1 MKSLVV
7 AGGLYR
13 EQCAWPAW
21 DHLYGSGGRA
31 AVALGGRSARV
42 ELSTYASTQAA
53 ETFVTYADVYGVRLT
68 AHTVDRTVAFEY
80 VHSMSTPVIR
90 PTPARIVRHDPFDVR
105 SECVLRFGMMEGS
118 ARVTADIC
126 VYDPQSAFAPE
137 DFSANGS
144 KAGRLAIV
152 GNAGE
157 IRALGRS
164 SDLHAAA
171 SALMSRGAELV
182 IAKDGPRGATLFVGG
197 EVVPIPAFL
206 SENVWT
212 LGSGDVFAAAFAAGW
227 AVEGLSALDAARAA
241 SAAVSEYANTM
252 SLPIRDVTELA
263 ACAAQEVAA
272 IGGEVYLAG
281 PFFDMARLWLV
292 DEARRCLAQSGL
304 KVFSPLHEVG
314 HGPASEVAERDIE
327 AIKNCD
333 LMFALVDGLDA
344 GTMFEVGYARA
355 LGKPVYALA
364 QAVKPEDLK
373 MLEGSGCL
381 IHSDFVTA
389 VHHAAWRR

>member
-1 MKSLVV
+1 MRSMVV

-31 AVALGGRSARV
+31 AVALGGRPAAI
-42 ELSTYASTQAA
+42 ELHTYASAQAA
-53 ETFVTYADVYGVRLT
+53 ETFGPYANVYGVRLT
-68 AHTVDRTVAFEY
+68 AHAVDRTVAFEY

-90 PTPARIVRHDPFDVR
+90 PTPARIVHHEPFDVH

-118 ARVTADIC
+118 ARVEADIC
-126 VYDPQSAFAPE
+126 IYDPQSAFAPE

-164 SDLHAAA
+164 SDLFAAA
-171 SALMSRGAELV
+171 SALISSGVELV
-182 IAKDGPRGATLFVGG
+182 VAKGGPRGATLFVDGKAAA
-197 EVVPIPAFL
+197 IPAFL

-227 AVEGLSALDAARAA
+227 AVEGLSAVDAARAA
-241 SAAVSEYANTM
+241 SVAVSEYANTM
-252 SLPIRDVTELA
+252 SLPIRDIGKLA
-263 ACAAQEVAA
+263 ASVVQEVAA
-272 IGGEVYLAG
+272 VGGDVYLAA

-292 DEARRCLAQSGL
+292 DEARRCLSQSGL
-304 KVFSPLHEVG
+304 KVFSPLHDVG
-314 HGPASEVAERDIE
+314 RGPASEVVEKDIE
-327 AIKNCD
+327 AIKKCD
-333 LMFALVDGLDA
+333 LVFALVDGLDA
-344 GTMFEVGYARA
+344 GTLFEVGYARA

-364 QAVKPEDLK
+364 QAVKSVDLK
-373 MLEGSGCL
+373 MLEGSGCF

>member
-31 AVALGGRSARV
+31 AVALGGRSARI

-90 PTPARIVRHDPFDVR
+90 PTPVRIVRYDPFDVR
-105 SECVLRFGMMEGS
+105 SERVLRFGMMEGS

-241 SAAVSEYANTM
+241 SVAVSEYANTM

-263 ACAAQEVAA
+263 SCAAQEVAA